1 MINYFFFF
9 VFNLILFMN
18 HVSIAKMYNLYDF
31 PDKVRKKHKNP
42 TALLGGLLIYLNL
55 ILFILQYF
63 LAGTE
68 KYFFLKTNELI
79 IFFISSTFFYLL
91 GYFDDKYH
99 VKANYKLLFTSI
111 LIILIMFFDESLI
124 ITDVKIKF
132 SDHQLNLGSLSYFF
146 TVLCF
151 LLFINA
157 YNMLDGINGQAS
169 SYSVFI
175 LIIFVLSKI
184 DLYFLLIP
192 LLFFLIFN
200 LKGKMFLGDSGTML
214 VGFIISYFFIK
225 TANSYEIF
233 FSDEIFLIMMIP
245 GFELLRLAV
254 TRIIKKKHPFK
265 PDTNHIHH
273 YVQKKFDFKKT
284 FFIVQI
290 VLTLPFIS
298 YLLLDNII
306 LSFIIGSI
314 VYISVIKLF
323 TKNYVN

>member
-1 MINYFFFF
+1 
-9 VFNLILFMN
+9 
-18 HVSIAKMYNLYDF
+18 
-31 PDKVRKKHKNP
+31 
-42 TALLGGLLIYLNL
+42 
-55 ILFILQYF
+55 
-63 LAGTE
+63 
-68 KYFFLKTNELI
+68 
-79 IFFISSTFFYLL
+79 
-91 GYFDDKYH
+91 
-99 VKANYKLLFTSI
+99 
-111 LIILIMFFDESLI
+111 
-124 ITDVKIKF
+124 
-132 SDHQLNLGSLSYFF
+132 
-146 TVLCF
+146 
-151 LLFINA
+151 
-157 YNMLDGINGQAS
+157 MLDGINGQAS

-306 LSFIIGSI
+306 LSFIIGSS